1 MYLHQ
6 AWIAR
11 PNTSRRPPD
20 ASPVRG
26 ARYHPAMGARVVPK
40 TQLRDRIREELA
52 HLLFQDVVITHRGRP
67 MAVIVHIDRWNH
79 LQEQIEQLEAAVEL
93 FDRDLAAE
101 AVGLIPIPM
110 PRSTGPLYR

>member
-1 MYLHQ
+1 
-6 AWIAR
+6 
-11 PNTSRRPPD
+11 
-20 ASPVRG
+20 
-26 ARYHPAMGARVVPK
+26 
-40 TQLRDRIREELA
+40 
-52 HLLFQDVVITHRGRP
+52 

-110 PRSTGPLYR
+110 PRLTGPLYR